1 MQMAIP
7 FNRCMFE
14 QNFLRQLIQEAK
26 AGDASA
32 FERIVTAHE
41 HVVLRFAQ
49 RILLNR
55 EAAKDAAQEAFFRL
69 YKNLQAVDETRDL
82 SAWLYRTTSNICFDI
97 LRRTKEHLPIDL
109 AIEPADVRPNPEES
123 VTAAEQR
130 RLILSALKQLSA
142 REREVIALRDLEGH
156 SAAEVAHILGISQGT
171 VRSQLSTGRVK
182 IKNFVTSATGSQ
194 R

>member
-14 QNFLRQLIQEAK
+14 QGFVRHLIREAK
-26 AGDASA
+26 AGDAVA

-41 HVVLRFAQ
+41 HIVLRFAQ

-55 EAAKDAAQEAFFRL
+55 EAAKDAAQEAFLRL
-69 YKNLQAVDETRDL
+69 YKNLGAMDETRDL

-97 LRRTKEHLPIDL
+97 LRRTKQHLPIDL
-109 AIEPADVRPNPEES
+109 SIEPADGRPNPEES
-123 VTAAEQR
+123 MNAAQQK
-130 RLILSALKQLSA
+130 RLVMSALKQLST

-156 SAAEVAHILGISQGT
+156 STAEVAHILRISEGT
-171 VRSQLSTGRVK
+171 VRSQLSTGRIK
-182 IKNFVTSATGSQ
+182 IKNFVTTASRRQ
-194 R
+194 L